1 MVQVNPEM
9 AWNFS
14 EREKIS
20 FAQEITVWIE
30 KKSFLCE
37 KTALYSFRQIFFI
50 VVVS

>member
-1 MVQVNPEM
+1 MVQVNLEM

-37 KTALYSFRQIFFI
+37 KLLSTLSGKYFL
-50 VVVS
+50 